1 MLQGGLRDAAGQPR
15 AAELGNP
22 PLEFNLPNKRGTVT
36 MARWEDP
43 NSGAGEFFINLGD
56 SPHLDRTGDS
66 GWALGFTVFGEVVR
80 GLEVA
85 ETIAG
90 LPTSVQ
96 GGMSML
102 TDPVVMESGALQFW
116 AQKARA
122 NARSST
128 CMDAFVHAHS
138 ARAAARHRRASLFA
152 GSSACLTHACYCAVT
167 LA

>member
-102 TDPVVMESGALQFW
+102 TDPVVMESGALQLTGPRKLG
-116 AQKARA
+116 QMRGLQ
-122 NARSST
+122 
-128 CMDAFVHAHS
+128 HAWMHLCT
-138 ARAAARHRRASLFA
+138 RTVRVQQHDTEGHLWLLAAA
-152 GSSACLTHACYCAVT
+152 HA
-167 LA
+167 